1 MEEGAGWG
9 GRAGVKGWSVPKA
22 PIAPG
27 SIASFND
34 SRPLPVA
41 NDPTQV
47 LYEIMRPYA
56 QAMSSP
62 IPFPKSM
69 PKRLILKT
77 EKGKVRLC
85 WGNEALSL

>member
-1 MEEGAGWG
+1 MG
-9 GRAGVKGWSVPKA
+9 GESRCQRLECAQSPR
-22 PIAPG
+22 APG

-62 IPFPKSM
+62 MPLPKSM
-69 PKRLILKT
+69 PKRLILKI